1 MISNCGHDENGR
13 YSGGKAGD
21 QTGTEWQVINW
32 YSRPW
37 KCVLRHP
44 NAKVRAMIASMAK
57 AAAVNNKIGYCQ
69 SHRGTF
75 WTNLA
80 DSNFD
85 PAQITVACEADCSS
99 GVAAIVKGAGYRLGI
114 DALKKVSTACYTGN
128 LRAALKAAGFEVLTE
143 SKYLTSDAYLFEGDI
158 LLNDNAHVAT
168 NLTTGSK
175 APKTSAPSKSINE
188 VAKEVIN
195 GKWGNGS
202 DRTNRLTAAGYDAK
216 AVQNEV
222 NRILR

>member
-1 MISNCGHDENGR
+1 MKN
-13 YSGGKAGD
+13 
-21 QTGTEWQVINW
+21 
-32 YSRPW
+32 
-37 KCVLRHP
+37 
-44 NAKVRAMIASMAK
+44 
-57 AAAVNNKIGYCQ
+57 
-69 SHRGTF
+69 
-75 WTNLA
+75 
-80 DSNFD
+80 
-85 PAQITVACEADCSS
+85 
-99 GVAAIVKGAGYRLGI
+99 
-114 DALKKVSTACYTGN
+114 VSIYLYTGN
-128 LRAALKAAGFEVLTE
+128 MRAGLKAAGFEVLTE
-143 SKYLTSDAYLFEGDI
+143 SKYLTSDAYLFAGDI

-175 APKTSAPSKSINE
+175 ASGTSAPSKSINE

>member
-1 MISNCGHDENGR
+1 MARKRGMQYIPYDYEAAYNKAMEDMHEWFIENLFQHR
-13 YSGGKAGD
+13 KKVIYALKEITAGD
-21 QTGTEWQVINW
+21 QFEIEIYPQF
-32 YSRPW
+32 R
-37 KCVLRHP
+37 
-44 NAKVRAMIASMAK
+44 SMDEVPPEGRTIK
-57 AAAVNNKIGYCQ
+57 KDNNKAQ
-69 SHRGTF
+69 K
-75 WTNLA
+75 NLNDKNA
-80 DSNFD
+80 RKY
-85 PAQITVACEADCSS
+85 VE
-99 GVAAIVKGAGYRLGI
+99 RLI
-114 DALKKVSTACYTGN
+114 NENCYTGN

-143 SKYLTSDAYLFEGDI
+143 SKYLTSDAYLFAGDI

-175 APKTSAPSKSINE
+175 ASGTSAPSKSINE

-202 DRTNRLTAAGYDAK
+202 DRTNRLAAAGYDAK